1 MFPGS
6 LLPPNFPD
14 PDNPD
19 RLIGRSEVERR
30 REYIQQLHEQLPERH
45 PLVQLVHQ
53 CLHNNPTRR
62 PSAEEL
68 LQQLEAVRAQIE
80 GGPYGQLVSVNME
93 KLKMV
98 RTVREKDT
106 EIGQLQQQMQQL
118 EVEVEAKD
126 NQLQQQSIQLRDRDT
141 QLQRQVTQ
149 LQERGA
155 QINRQQ
161 TEIDALRVRNA
172 RQRCCVASCDVSICL
187 LGGKE
192 EATGGGGGEEHPTQ
206 REGYPAAATESR
218 TPRKGHTTQQ
228 TTERA
233 TNTEG
238 R

>member
-19 RLIGRSEVERR
+19 HLIGRSEVERR
-30 REYIQQLHEQLPERH
+30 REYIQLLHEQLPQRH

-53 CLHNNPTRR
+53 CLHNTPARR

-80 GGPYGQLVSVNME
+80 GGPYGQLVKVDME
-93 KLKMV
+93 KLRMV
-98 RTVREKDT
+98 RTLREKDT

-126 NQLQQQSIQLRDRDT
+126 NQLQRQSIQLRDRDN
-141 QLQRQVTQ
+141 QLQRQSIQ

-161 TEIDALRVRNA
+161 RELDALRVRNA
-172 RQRCCVASCDVSICL
+172 RQRYCALVVISSIL
-187 LGGKE
+187 SRR
-192 EATGGGGGEEHPTQ
+192 TGGG
-206 REGYPAAATESR
+206 
-218 TPRKGHTTQQ
+218 
-228 TTERA
+228 
-233 TNTEG
+233 
-238 R
+238 